1 MFRTRFRSITLL
13 SFLVLI
19 ASLAGTARAEPPPL
33 EVGQPFP
40 DLVLP
45 ALDDGRPR
53 SIRDFRGERVVL
65 HVFASW

>member
-1 MFRTRFRSITLL
+1 MFRLTTLL
-13 SFLVLI
+13 SCLLMTLFV
-19 ASLAGTARAEPPPL
+19 AMPARGEPPRRL

-40 DLVLP
+40 DLLLP

-53 SIRDFRGERVVL
+53 SIRDYRGERVVL